1 MSWPDW
7 LTGCRF
13 EMRSILR
20 MLSALTR
27 KCHLCCQLH
36 RAPSLR
42 CAEAEILQRHR
53 RNLTLLESR
62 SPCSYRNRKDCGHS
76 SYRSAKGSS
85 ISLLTCL
92 PTVLWEVSDDF
103 HVWGAK
109 RNSTVE
115 SIFQSEGASLWAM
128 MRVLFV
134 FI

>member
-27 KCHLCCQLH
+27 KCHLFLPVTP
-36 RAPSLR
+36 RPI
-42 CAEAEILQRHR
+42 AEVR
-53 RNLTLLESR
+53 RSGNLTLLESR
-62 SPCSYRNRKDCGHS
+62 RPCSYRNRKDCGHS

-92 PTVLWEVSDDF
+92 PTVLWEVSDGF